1 MRLFL
6 PTFLIIILA
15 LAIYPFIGQ
24 DDKPA
29 PAVTGLPWQIE
40 VLPDG
45 HTKVFGLVPG
55 QSHLQDALTA
65 LGNDY
70 QLAIVE
76 SESSIS
82 LEMYFENYRAGLMT
96 AKLVLVADT
105 DEALLRE
112 WQQRAI
118 KADYMG
124 SGQAKKYLLAEADR
138 LAAMQTVLRAIA
150 CIPAVNLDADI
161 IHKRFGE
168 PAGVVADKA
177 GVEHYLYPAK
187 GLVISASDS
196 AKEVLQYVAPRAF
209 ASLSAPL
216 QSDADSSPNP
226 DPGS

>member
-1 MRLFL
+1 MRRFL
-6 PTFLIIILA
+6 PTFLIIVLV
-15 LAIYPFIGQ
+15 LAIYPFIGM
-24 DDKPA
+24 DKKDSPEL
-29 PAVTGLPWQIE
+29 TGLPWQIE
-40 VLPDG
+40 ILADG
-45 HTKVFGLVPG
+45 RTKVFGLVPG
-55 QSHLQDALTA
+55 QSRLQDAATA
-65 LGNDY
+65 LGDDY

-105 DEALLRE
+105 DESLLRE
-112 WQQRAI
+112 WQQRAV
-118 KADYMG
+118 KVDYMG
-124 SGQAKKYLLAEADR
+124 SGQAKKYGLTEADR
-138 LAAMQTVLRAIA
+138 LVAMQAVLRAIA

-187 GLVISASDS
+187 GLVISASAS

-209 ASLSAPL
+209 ASLSEPL
-216 QSDADSSPNP
+216 QR
-226 DPGS
+226 